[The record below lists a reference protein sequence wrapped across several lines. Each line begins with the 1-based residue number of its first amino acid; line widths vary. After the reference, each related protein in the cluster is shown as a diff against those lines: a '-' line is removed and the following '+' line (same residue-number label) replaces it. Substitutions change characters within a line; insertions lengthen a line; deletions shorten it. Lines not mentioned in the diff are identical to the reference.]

1 MNLVRFCRENS
12 RAVFLLTGALFV
24 AGLVSLFQLP
34 SNIYPEL
41 SFPRIIVLAHAGD
54 LSPET
59 MLLTVT
65 RPIEEQVS
73 TVAGFRRVRS
83 RTIRGGAEISIYFS
97 DNTDMQQALQLV
109 QARVNEARANIPSE
123 AVIQVERL
131 SPTVWPI
138 LSLVLNGN
146 VPDVD
151 LHDYA
156 MYNLR
161 PAFSR
166 VPGVGLVDINATDT
180 REISVIVDPQKAVAQ
195 RISLP
200 EIAERLRASNQVTS
214 VGRLD
219 ENYQQYLA
227 LTNSQF
233 KSLEDIGNTVVSSQA
248 SSPVRLRDIALIREG
263 TADRRTLV
271 TGNGRPAAL
280 INVTRQIG
288 GDINQVSEQVKQI
301 AYSSKNLIPAT
312 LHISTVYDLAEFV
325 RESMASIRDA
335 ILIGG
340 FLAVVV
346 LFAFLRNWRITLVA
360 AASLPLT
367 VVATFFFVR

>member
-1 MNLVRFCRENS
+1 
-12 RAVFLLTGALFV
+12 
-24 AGLVSLFQLP
+24 
-34 SNIYPEL
+34 
-41 SFPRIIVLAHAGD
+41 
-54 LSPET
+54 
-59 MLLTVT
+59 
-65 RPIEEQVS
+65 
-73 TVAGFRRVRS
+73 
-83 RTIRGGAEISIYFS
+83 
-97 DNTDMQQALQLV
+97 
-109 QARVNEARANIPSE
+109 
-123 AVIQVERL
+123 
-131 SPTVWPI
+131 
-138 LSLVLNGN
+138 
-146 VPDVD
+146 DVD

-166 VPGVGLVDINATDT
+166 GPGVGLVDINATDT
-180 REISVIVDPQKAVAQ
+180 REISATMDPQKAVAP
-195 RISLP
+195 RIGLP
-200 EIAERLRASNQVTS
+200 KIAERLRASNQVTS
-214 VGRLD
+214 VARLD

-248 SSPVRLRDIALIREG
+248 SSPLRLLDIALIREG

-301 AYSSKNLIPAT
+301 AYGSKNLIPAT

-346 LFAFLRNWRITLVA
+346 LFAFLRHWRITLVA

-367 VVATFFFVR
+367 GVATFFFVRLFGGTLNLLSLGGRAIAIGLVIDDAVVVVENVYRHLGRGESAALAAEKGTQELVGPIV